1 MKKQN
6 YLTPLL
12 EVIQMDRYLE
22 KFCISHDDYTGN
34 TSKGVFDQ
42 DSD

>member
-1 MKKQN
+1 MNKQS

-22 KFCISHDDYTGN
+22 KFCISHDDYTVN
-34 TSKGVFDQ
+34 TLKGSFDQ